1 MLILKA
7 ATAYP
12 AITKAT
18 TQTADAIQING
29 RLRTFNNTNGL
40 VGRPGWD
47 ILLSKT
53 GTTLAA
59 GRCLVMRMQSA
70 GRTVFVVLMGA
81 VAKSARAGDALKVQ
95 QWLAAEMLSPR
106 VKAG

>member
-47 ILLSKT
+47 IFLSKT

-70 GRTVFVVLMGA
+70 GRTVFVVLMGGGQ
-81 VAKSARAGDALKVQ
+81 VG
-95 QWLAAEMLSPR
+95 PR
-106 VKAG
+106 WGCPESSTMADRSDNGPTIGA